1 MDNKFP
7 SAEEQELVKQ
17 YVLGRPLYRPP
28 VTYKKVITWTLII
41 ILVSIVLSVL
51 LQNILYAFGFFLP
64 KLMFY
69 FSFYL
74 IELLILI
81 RPLAITIIK
90 LYQHY
95 APEEV
100 RRRCLLK
107 PTCSEYAI
115 LAIKKYGTLI
125 GIIKTWRRL
134 QYYCRGD
141 VYYIDEP

>member
-1 MDNKFP
+1 MDTKFP

-17 YVLGRPLYRPP
+17 YVLKRPLYRPP
-28 VTYKKVITWTLII
+28 VTYKKVIIWILIV
-41 ILVSIVLSVL
+41 ILVSITFSILFQKV
-51 LQNILYAFGFFLP
+51 LYALGFFIP
-64 KLMFY
+64 KLIFFLLFY
-69 FSFYL
+69 I
-74 IELLILI
+74 IELLVLLK
-81 RPLAITIIK
+81 PFAITIIK

-115 LAIKKYGTLI
+115 LVIKKYGTII
-125 GIIKTWRRL
+125 GTFKTWRRL
-134 QYYCRGD
+134 KYYCRGD